1 MTGLSDLI
9 PAGAVRLNDRA
20 ASWQSAVRAAGH
32 LLEEKGAVTADYT
45 RAMVSAVQEHGPY
58 IVIAPGFALA
68 HARPSDAVRRTAM
81 SVLRLAE
88 PVSFGHETNDPVRL
102 VVALAA
108 ADATA
113 HQQALAEL
121 AGVLSDE
128 QQRDALFAAR
138 SEKEVRAVLSG
149 AAAAGTGAA
158 ATAEPAEQPITA
170 DDGARGAA
178 SSGAAG
184 RSERGQHLALTVC
197 GNGLGTS
204 LFLKNTLEQV
214 LDTWGWSRFVTVE
227 ATDTISAKGRAHEA
241 DFILTS
247 GEIAKTLGD
256 VGAPM
261 HVIDDFTSRR
271 EVDRTLR
278 AIYDV

>member
-9 PAGAVRLNDRA
+9 PAGAVHLDDRA

-32 LLEEKGAVTADYT
+32 LLEEHGAITADYT
-45 RAMVSAVQEHGPY
+45 RAMVEAVQEHGPY

-68 HARPSDAVRRTAM
+68 HARPSDAVRRTAL
-81 SVLRLAE
+81 SVVRLAE
-88 PVSFGHETNDPVRL
+88 PVSFGHEANDPVRL

-121 AGVLSDE
+121 AGVLADE
-128 QQRDALFAAR
+128 QRRDALFAAR
-138 SEKEVRAVLSG
+138 SEHDVRAVLSSG
-149 AAAAGTGAA
+149 E
-158 ATAEPAEQPITA
+158 AETSAP
-170 DDGARGAA
+170 
-178 SSGAAG
+178 

-214 LDTWGWSRFVTVE
+214 LDAWGWSRFVTVE
-227 ATDTISAKGRAHEA
+227 ATDTISAKGRANEA

-256 VGAPM
+256 VGVPM
-261 HVIDDFTSRR
+261 HVINDFTSRR

-278 AIYDV
+278 AVYDV